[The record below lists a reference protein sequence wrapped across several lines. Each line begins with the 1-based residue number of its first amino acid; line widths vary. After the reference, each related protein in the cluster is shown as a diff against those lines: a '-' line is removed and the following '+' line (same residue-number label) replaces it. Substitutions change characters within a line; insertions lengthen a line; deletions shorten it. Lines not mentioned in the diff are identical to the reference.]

1 MTREITLSIK
11 RIWPFIAFIIVILI
25 VWNTNVLFQKLK
37 SEERLKMELWAMA
50 QKDFIENK
58 KPNNLTF
65 KVLQQ
70 TGINPM
76 FRVNSDDKII
86 DFKNFE
92 GIVNSDSI
100 KLYDNLKKIKKEN
113 EPIIIKYRDSISGK
127 LLVNQ
132 KLYYGDSILL
142 KKLQYYPLALL
153 LIIILFGLLLYFIFK
168 TNKISEQNRLWVAM
182 AKETAHQIGTPLSSL
197 IGWTTLMKE
206 GQKTEVSISE
216 MEKDIDRLKIITER
230 FSKIGSDPVL
240 KLQEI
245 TSIIKETVLYIQKR
259 SSNLIYIKTQLTKE
273 SCIAPINKQLL
284 SWTIENLIKNG
295 IDSMKGKGDI
305 FVSTYQKDNKIIIL
319 VKDNGEGIK
328 SENFNKIFSPGFTT
342 KKRGWGLGLSLAKR
356 IINDYH
362 GGRIYVKKSFL
373 GKGTTF
379 AVELIINRKS

>member
-76 FRVNSDDKII
+76 FRVNSNDKII

-305 FVSTYQKDNKIIIL
+305 FVSTYQKHNKIIIL

-379 AVELIINRKS
+379 AVELIINK

>member
-1 MTREITLSIK
+1 MFKKISVSIK
-11 RIWPFIAFIIVILI
+11 HIWPLIAFFIVILI
-25 VWNTNVLFQKLK
+25 IWNTTVLFQKLK

-58 KPNNLTF
+58 DPNNLTF

-76 FRVNSDDKII
+76 IRVDSNDKII

-92 GIVNSDSI
+92 GIINSDSL
-100 KLYDNLKKIKKEN
+100 KLYYDLKKIKKEN
-113 EPIIIKYRDSISGK
+113 KPIIIQYRDSVSGK
-127 LLVNQ
+127 LIVDQ

-142 KKLQYYPLALL
+142 KKLQYYPFALL

-168 TNKISEQNRLWVAM
+168 TNQISEQNKLWVAM

-206 GQKTEVSISE
+206 GQKSEVSILE
-216 MEKDIDRLKIITER
+216 MEKDIERLKTITER

-240 KLQEI
+240 ELKDI
-245 TSIIKETVLYIQKR
+245 TSIIKETISYIQKR
-259 SSNLIYIKTQLTKE
+259 SSIHINIKTQLIKSST
-273 SCIAPINKQLL
+273 IAPVNSQLL

-295 IDSMKGKGDI
+295 IDSMKGEGDI
-305 FVSTYQKDNKIIIL
+305 LVSSYIEDNKLVIL
-319 VKDNGEGIK
+319 IKDNGEGIK
-328 SENFNKIFSPGFTT
+328 PENFNKVFSPGFTS

-356 IINDYH
+356 IISDYH
-362 GGRIYVKKSFL
+362 GGNIYIKNSFL
-373 GKGTTF
+373 GEGTTF
-379 AVELIINRKS
+379 AIELLIAR

>member
-1 MTREITLSIK
+1 VFKKISVSIK
-11 RIWPFIAFIIVILI
+11 HIWPLIAFFIVILI
-25 VWNTNVLFQKLK
+25 IWNTTVLFQKLK

-58 KPNNLTF
+58 DPNNLTF

-76 FRVNSDDKII
+76 IRVDSNDKII

-92 GIVNSDSI
+92 GIINSDSL
-100 KLYDNLKKIKKEN
+100 KLYYDLKKIKKEN
-113 EPIIIKYRDSISGK
+113 KPIIIQYRDSVSGK
-127 LLVNQ
+127 LIVDQ

-168 TNKISEQNRLWVAM
+168 TNQISEQNKLWVAM

-206 GQKTEVSISE
+206 GQKSEVSILE
-216 MEKDIDRLKIITER
+216 MEKDIERLKTITER

-240 KLQEI
+240 ELKDI
-245 TSIIKETVLYIQKR
+245 TSIIKETISYIQKR
-259 SSNLIYIKTQLTKE
+259 SSIHINIKTQLIKSST
-273 SCIAPINKQLL
+273 IAPVNSQLL

-295 IDSMKGKGDI
+295 IDSMKGEGDI
-305 FVSTYQKDNKIIIL
+305 LVSSYIEDNKLVIL
-319 VKDNGEGIK
+319 IKDNGEGIK
-328 SENFNKIFSPGFTT
+328 PENFNKVFSPGFTS

-356 IINDYH
+356 IISDYH
-362 GGRIYVKKSFL
+362 GGNIYIKNSFL
-373 GKGTTF
+373 GEGTTF
-379 AVELIINRKS
+379 AIELLIAR

>member
-1 MTREITLSIK
+1 MFKKISVSIK
-11 RIWPFIAFIIVILI
+11 HIWPLIAFFIVILI
-25 VWNTNVLFQKLK
+25 IWNTTVLFQKLK

-58 KPNNLTF
+58 DPNNLTF

-76 FRVNSDDKII
+76 IRVDSNDKII

-92 GIVNSDSI
+92 GIINSDSL
-100 KLYDNLKKIKKEN
+100 KLYYDLKKIKKEN
-113 EPIIIKYRDSISGK
+113 KPIIIQYRDSVSGK
-127 LLVNQ
+127 LIVDQ

-168 TNKISEQNRLWVAM
+168 TNQISEQNKLWVAM

-206 GQKTEVSISE
+206 GQKSEVSILE
-216 MEKDIDRLKIITER
+216 MEKDIERLKTITER

-240 KLQEI
+240 ELKDI
-245 TSIIKETVLYIQKR
+245 TSIIKETISYIQKR
-259 SSNLIYIKTQLTKE
+259 SSIHINIKTQLIKSST
-273 SCIAPINKQLL
+273 IAPVNSQLL

-295 IDSMKGKGDI
+295 IDSMKGEGDI
-305 FVSTYQKDNKIIIL
+305 LVSSYIKDNKLVIL
-319 VKDNGEGIK
+319 IKDNGEGIK
-328 SENFNKIFSPGFTT
+328 PENFNKVFSPGFTS

-356 IINDYH
+356 IISDYH
-362 GGRIYVKKSFL
+362 GGNIYIKNSFL
-373 GKGTTF
+373 GEGTTF
-379 AVELIINRKS
+379 AIELLIAR

>member
-1 MTREITLSIK
+1 MTRKITLSIK
-11 RIWPFIAFIIVILI
+11 RIWPLVAFIIVILI

-37 SEERLKMELWAMA
+37 KEERLKMELWAMA

-65 KVLQQ
+65 EVLQQ

-76 FRVNSDDKII
+76 FQVNANDKII

-92 GIVNSDSI
+92 GILEFDSI
-100 KLYDNLKKIKKEN
+100 KLYDNLEKIKKEN
-113 EPIIIKYRDSISGK
+113 KPIIIQYRDSVSGK

-142 KKLQYYPLALL
+142 KKLQYYPLALF
-153 LIIILFGLLLYFIFK
+153 LIIMLFGLLLYFIFK
-168 TNKISEQNRLWVAM
+168 TNKISEQNRLWAAM

-206 GQKTEVSISE
+206 GRKPEVSISE

-240 KLQEI
+240 EFQNV

-259 SSNLIYIKTQLTKE
+259 SSNLIIFKTLIPNE
-273 SCIAPINKQLL
+273 LIIAPVDSQLL

-295 IDSMKGKGDI
+295 IDAMKGEGQILISLDL
-305 FVSTYQKDNKIIIL
+305 KDKRLMIL
-319 VKDNGEGIK
+319 VKDSGEGIK
-328 SENFNKIFSPGFTT
+328 SENFNKIFNPGFTT

-362 GGRIYVKKSFL
+362 GGKIYVKNSFHE
-373 GKGTTF
+373 KGTTF
-379 AVELIINRKS
+379 AIELLIAS

>member
-1 MTREITLSIK
+1 VTRKITLSIK
-11 RIWPFIAFIIVILI
+11 RIWPLVAFLIVILI

-37 SEERLKMELWAMA
+37 KEERLKMELWAMA

-65 KVLQQ
+65 EVLQQ

-76 FRVNSDDKII
+76 FQVNANDKII

-92 GIVNSDSI
+92 GVLESDSI
-100 KLYDNLKKIKKEN
+100 KLYDNLEKIKKEN
-113 EPIIIKYRDSISGK
+113 NPIIIQYRDSISGK

-142 KKLQYYPLALL
+142 KKLQYYPLALF
-153 LIIILFGLLLYFIFK
+153 LIIMLFGLLLYFIFK
-168 TNKISEQNRLWVAM
+168 TNKISEQNRLWAAM

-206 GQKTEVSISE
+206 GRKPEVSISE

-240 KLQEI
+240 EFQNV

-259 SSNLIYIKTQLTKE
+259 SSNLIVFKTLMTNE
-273 SCIAPINKQLL
+273 SIIAPVNSQLL
-284 SWTIENLIKNG
+284 SWASENLIKNG
-295 IDSMKGKGDI
+295 VDAMKGEGQIIISIDL
-305 FVSTYQKDNKIIIL
+305 KDKSLMIL

-328 SENFNKIFSPGFTT
+328 PEIFNKVFNPGFTT

-362 GGRIYVKKSFL
+362 GGKIYIKNSFPE
-373 GKGTTF
+373 KGTTF
-379 AVELIINRKS
+379 AIELQIAS

>member
-1 MTREITLSIK
+1 
-11 RIWPFIAFIIVILI
+11 
-25 VWNTNVLFQKLK
+25 
-37 SEERLKMELWAMA
+37 MA

-76 FRVNSDDKII
+76 FRVNSNDKII

-379 AVELIINRKS
+379 AVELIINR

>member
-1 MTREITLSIK
+1 VTREITLSIK

-197 IGWTTLMKE
+197 IGWTALMKE
-206 GQKTEVSISE
+206 GQKTEVNISE

-259 SSNLIYIKTQLTKE
+259 SSNLIYIKTQLTEE

-379 AVELIINRKS
+379 AVELIINK

>member
-76 FRVNSDDKII
+76 FRVNSNDKII

-142 KKLQYYPLALL
+142 KKLQYYPIALL

-182 AKETAHQIGTPLSSL
+182 AKETAHQIGTTLSSL

-259 SSNLIYIKTQLTKE
+259 SSNLIYIKTQLTEE

-305 FVSTYQKDNKIIIL
+305 FVSTYQKHNKIIIL

-379 AVELIINRKS
+379 AVELIINK

>member
-76 FRVNSDDKII
+76 FRVNSNDKII

-259 SSNLIYIKTQLTKE
+259 SSNLIYIKTQLTEE

-379 AVELIINRKS
+379 AVELIINR

>member
-1 MTREITLSIK
+1 MFKKISVSIK
-11 RIWPFIAFIIVILI
+11 HIWPLIAFFIVILI
-25 VWNTNVLFQKLK
+25 IWNTTVLFQKLK

-58 KPNNLTF
+58 DPNNLTF

-76 FRVNSDDKII
+76 IRVDSNDKII

-92 GIVNSDSI
+92 GIINSDSL
-100 KLYDNLKKIKKEN
+100 KLYYDLKKIKKEN
-113 EPIIIKYRDSISGK
+113 KPIIIQYRDSVSGK
-127 LLVNQ
+127 LIVDQ

-168 TNKISEQNRLWVAM
+168 TNQISEQNKLWVAM

-206 GQKTEVSISE
+206 GQKSEVSILE
-216 MEKDIDRLKIITER
+216 MEKDIERLKTITER

-240 KLQEI
+240 ELKDI
-245 TSIIKETVLYIQKR
+245 TSIIKETISYIQKR
-259 SSNLIYIKTQLTKE
+259 SSIHINIKTQLIKSST
-273 SCIAPINKQLL
+273 IAPVNSQLL

-295 IDSMKGKGDI
+295 IDSMKGEGDI
-305 FVSTYQKDNKIIIL
+305 LVSSYIEDNKLVIL
-319 VKDNGEGIK
+319 IKDNGEGIK
-328 SENFNKIFSPGFTT
+328 PENFNKVFSPGFTS

-356 IINDYH
+356 IISDYH
-362 GGRIYVKKSFL
+362 GGNIYIKNSFL
-373 GKGTTF
+373 GEGTTF
-379 AVELIINRKS
+379 AIELLIAR

>member
-58 KPNNLTF
+58 NPNNLTF

-76 FRVNSDDKII
+76 FRVNSNDKII

-197 IGWTTLMKE
+197 IGWTALMKE
-206 GQKTEVSISE
+206 GQKTEVNISE

-259 SSNLIYIKTQLTKE
+259 SSNLIYIKTQLTEE

-379 AVELIINRKS
+379 AVELIINI

>member
-58 KPNNLTF
+58 NPNNLTF

-76 FRVNSDDKII
+76 FRVNSNDKII

-259 SSNLIYIKTQLTKE
+259 SSNLIYIKTQLTEE

-379 AVELIINRKS
+379 AVELIINK

>member
-76 FRVNSDDKII
+76 FRVNSNDKII

-113 EPIIIKYRDSISGK
+113 EPIIIRYRDSISGK

-379 AVELIINRKS
+379 AVELIINR

>member
-1 MTREITLSIK
+1 MFKKISVSIK
-11 RIWPFIAFIIVILI
+11 HIWPLIAFFIVILI
-25 VWNTNVLFQKLK
+25 IWNTTVLFQKLK

-58 KPNNLTF
+58 DPNNLTF

-76 FRVNSDDKII
+76 IRVDSNDKII

-92 GIVNSDSI
+92 GIINSDSL
-100 KLYDNLKKIKKEN
+100 KLYHDLKKIKKEN
-113 EPIIIKYRDSISGK
+113 KPIIIQYRDSVSGK
-127 LLVNQ
+127 LIVDQ

-153 LIIILFGLLLYFIFK
+153 LIIMLFGLLLYFIFK
-168 TNKISEQNRLWVAM
+168 TNQISEQNKLWVAM

-206 GQKTEVSISE
+206 GQKSEVSILE
-216 MEKDIDRLKIITER
+216 MEKDIERLKTITER

-240 KLQEI
+240 ELKDI
-245 TSIIKETVLYIQKR
+245 TSIIKETISYIQKR
-259 SSNLIYIKTQLTKE
+259 SSIHINIKTQLIKSST
-273 SCIAPINKQLL
+273 IAPVNSQLL

-295 IDSMKGKGDI
+295 IDSMKGEGDI
-305 FVSTYQKDNKIIIL
+305 LVSSYIEDNKLVIL
-319 VKDNGEGIK
+319 IKDNGEGIK
-328 SENFNKIFSPGFTT
+328 PENFNKVFSPGFTS

-356 IINDYH
+356 IISDYH
-362 GGRIYVKKSFL
+362 GGKIYIKNSFL
-373 GKGTTF
+373 GEGTTF
-379 AVELIINRKS
+379 AIELLIAS

>member
-76 FRVNSDDKII
+76 FRVNSNDKII

-100 KLYDNLKKIKKEN
+100 KLYDNLKKIKKDN

-305 FVSTYQKDNKIIIL
+305 FVSTYQKNNKIIIL

-362 GGRIYVKKSFL
+362 GGKIYVKNSFL

-379 AVELIINRKS
+379 AVELIINR

>member
-76 FRVNSDDKII
+76 FRVNSNDKII

-142 KKLQYYPLALL
+142 KKLQYYPIALL

-379 AVELIINRKS
+379 AVELIINK

>member
-76 FRVNSDDKII
+76 FRVNSNDKII

-113 EPIIIKYRDSISGK
+113 EPIIIRYRDSISGK

-206 GQKTEVSISE
+206 GQNPEVSISE

-379 AVELIINRKS
+379 AVELIINR

>member
-58 KPNNLTF
+58 NPNNLTF

-76 FRVNSDDKII
+76 FRVNSNDKII

-113 EPIIIKYRDSISGK
+113 EPIIIRYRDSISGK

-142 KKLQYYPLALL
+142 KKLQYYPIALL

-259 SSNLIYIKTQLTKE
+259 SSNLIYIKTQLTEE

-379 AVELIINRKS
+379 AVELIINR

>member
-1 MTREITLSIK
+1 VTRKITLSIK
-11 RIWPFIAFIIVILI
+11 RIWPLVAFLIVILI

-37 SEERLKMELWAMA
+37 KEERLKMELWAMA

-65 KVLQQ
+65 EVLQQ

-76 FRVNSDDKII
+76 FQVNANDKII
-86 DFKNFE
+86 NFKNFE
-92 GIVNSDSI
+92 GVLESDSI
-100 KLYDNLKKIKKEN
+100 KLYDNLEKIKKEN
-113 EPIIIKYRDSISGK
+113 NPIIIQYRDSISGK

-142 KKLQYYPLALL
+142 KKLQYYPLALF
-153 LIIILFGLLLYFIFK
+153 LIIMLFGLLLYFIFK
-168 TNKISEQNRLWVAM
+168 TNKISEQNRLWAAM

-206 GQKTEVSISE
+206 GRKPEVSISE

-240 KLQEI
+240 EFQNV

-259 SSNLIYIKTQLTKE
+259 SSNLIVFKTLMTNE
-273 SCIAPINKQLL
+273 SIIAPVNSQLL
-284 SWTIENLIKNG
+284 SWALENLIKNG
-295 IDSMKGKGDI
+295 VDAMKGEGQIIISIDL
-305 FVSTYQKDNKIIIL
+305 KDKSLMIL

-328 SENFNKIFSPGFTT
+328 PEIFNKVFNPGFTT

-362 GGRIYVKKSFL
+362 GGKIYIKNSFPE
-373 GKGTTF
+373 KGTTF
-379 AVELIINRKS
+379 AIELQIAS

>member
-76 FRVNSDDKII
+76 FRVNSNDKII

-379 AVELIINRKS
+379 AVELIINK